1 MQLIHK
7 DETMVLQRDE
17 TAMQTVL
24 EKVSELI
31 EQKDT
36 VFSHLLVDGEEVY
49 ENHEQYVNDR
59 LDNIDRIEIVTF
71 KTKEM
76 IWETLQSVNDYFERA
91 VPALNELVDA
101 SFDQYTEATWR
112 GISELFE
119 GLEWIVQVKNFT
131 ESAEEQPKGWDAF
144 AENFAICEEQ
154 FTPML
159 EAIEAQ
165 DTVLISDI
173 LAYEI
178 APAYEELAENVK
190 TMLQDTD
197 YIKEIN

>member
-31 EQKDT
+31 EQEDT

-49 ENHEQYVNDR
+49 ENHEQYVNEQIN
-59 LDNIDRIEIVTF
+59 NIERIEIVTF

-76 IWETLQSVNDYFERA
+76 IWETLQSVNNYFERA
-91 VPALNELVDA
+91 IPALNELVDA
-101 SFDQYTEATWR
+101 SYDQFTEETWT
-112 GISELFE
+112 GIGELFE
-119 GLEWIVQVKNFT
+119 GLEWIVQVKDFAV
-131 ESAEEQPKGWDAF
+131 SAEEQPAGWDAF
-144 AENFAICEEQ
+144 TENFAMCEEQ

-178 APAYEELAENVK
+178 APVFESLADNVT

-197 YIKEIN
+197 YMKDLN

>member
-7 DETMVLQRDE
+7 DETMVLQRDA
-17 TAMQTVL
+17 TAMQTIL

-59 LDNIDRIEIVTF
+59 IDNIECIEIVTF

-76 IWETLQSVNDYFERA
+76 IWETLQSVNNYFERA
-91 VPALNELVDA
+91 IPALNDLVDE
-101 SFDQYTEATWR
+101 SFEQYTETTWTNI
-112 GISELFE
+112 GDLFE
-119 GLEWIVQVKNFT
+119 GLQWILQFKQFT
-131 ESAEEQPKGWDAF
+131 ESAEEQPAGWDNF
-144 AENFAICEEQ
+144 AENFAECEEQ

-197 YIKEIN
+197 YVKEMN